1 MPEDARGASRPC
13 QVLGIDAACVRLRCT
28 RAASVREALASLGLS
43 RRAVADVLV
52 TGRLRVAG
60 DAVRGERGLGEGDVA
75 TLELAAPQASRSSSE
90 RLHAGRDVPRAD
102 VVWHDR
108 ICLAAEKPAG
118 ILVHGDGTGAV
129 TLTDCVQASVA
140 DIAAREGWPYV
151 PRPQALMRL
160 DVETTG
166 LVLFSLTQEFQ
177 PAFDAL
183 VAGHDLRKCYLAI
196 AAGTRRRWPDE
207 VVAPIARD
215 RHDARRMRVGRGGK
229 EAVTRVKV
237 LDERSGSTLLALRLL
252 TGRRHQIRVHLAHLG
267 TPVAGD
273 ALYGDGRGPLM
284 LHAAA
289 LSLTHPVT
297 GEPLRVETDWP
308 GRFTRLFA
316 PRVVDWSIL

>member
-28 RAASVREALASLGLS
+28 RAASVREVLAALGLS
-43 RRAVADVLV
+43 RRGVADVLAA
-52 TGRLRVAG
+52 GRLTVGGEAVRDGRMLVAG
-60 DAVRGERGLGEGDVA
+60 EVA
-75 TLELAAPQASRSSSE
+75 TLALAAPEGRVPQGPP
-90 RLHAGRDVPRAD
+90 GRDVARAD

-108 ICLAAEKPAG
+108 LCLAAEKPAG